1 MSSLLEGERCLKS
14 EISSLLVE
22 KSSLDARI
30 NTLISN
36 RAGEKQVKS
45 VLKTETGFLF
55 LYKEFLLFLE
65 GSTGFCG
72 SRKVKNGP
80 LEFKNMMKLPSRK
93 ISIS

>member
-45 VLKTETGFLF
+45 VLKTETGFL
-55 LYKEFLLFLE
+55 LTKC
-65 GSTGFCG
+65 FC
-72 SRKVKNGP
+72 
-80 LEFKNMMKLPSRK
+80 FF
-93 ISIS
+93 

>member
-36 RAGEKQVKS
+36 RAGEKQV
-45 VLKTETGFLF
+45 
-55 LYKEFLLFLE
+55 
-65 GSTGFCG
+65 
-72 SRKVKNGP
+72 
-80 LEFKNMMKLPSRK
+80 
-93 ISIS
+93 

>member
-45 VLKTETGFLF
+45 VLKTETGFCLRRVLAFPRRQYRF
-55 LYKEFLLFLE
+55 LRIQE
-65 GSTGFCG
+65 
-72 SRKVKNGP
+72 N
-80 LEFKNMMKLPSRK
+80 
-93 ISIS
+93 